1 MREIKYDKIN
11 NFKSLEILLDYIKS
25 LTYLFNFI
33 RKFLEVNTVS
43 ARMIY
48 EESSITDNQGL
59 VSKIIRVFICE
70 FQIQN
75 FYFFSNKVLF
85 HWKTVKSE
93 NS

>member
-1 MREIKYDKIN
+1 MRKIKYDKIN

-25 LTYLFNFI
+25 LTYLFNLI
-33 RKFLEVNTVS
+33 RKFLEMNTES
-43 ARMIY
+43 DRMIY

-70 FQIQN
+70 FKIQN
-75 FYFFSNKVLF
+75 FYFFSNKDLF